1 MKKNKFLFSI
11 ITLLTLSLIFVSCDK
26 EKEDEE
32 TDNFDRAEFLRNYAD
47 NIIKPAFSDLNT
59 AVLEMESAINVF
71 NANPNFINLQTARS
85 AWKEAYNEFMYCNSF
100 NFGPAGESGIR
111 KSLVEEIGTWPVNAE
126 LVYQNI
132 ANQNYSLNDFNRD
145 NRGFHAL
152 DLLLFYGPSDTQ
164 IIQQFANNANYR
176 QYLSAVVSKIKGQ
189 VQAVANEWNGA
200 YYNEF
205 VSKDGTDVG
214 SSSSMMYNEFV
225 KSFEA
230 IKNFK
235 LGIPLGLRAGQT
247 GTSPSSVE
255 AFYSKESL
263 RFLTTHLQT
272 IEALWY
278 GRNKDGAD
286 GTGWKEYIESSEGG
300 PALVASTQAQFDVL
314 RAKLNDIPQ
323 NTALDEQINT
333 NFAALETLHTELQRH
348 TRFMKSDMSSI
359 LGITITFS
367 SGDGD

>member
-11 ITLLTLSLIFVSCDK
+11 ISLLTLSLIFVSCDK
-26 EKEDEE
+26 EKEKEE
-32 TDNFDRAEFLRNYAD
+32 ADKFDRTEMLRHYAD
-47 NIIKPAFSDLNT
+47 NVIKPAFSDFYD
-59 AVLEMESAINVF
+59 AILEMEIAINAF
-71 NANPNFINLQTARS
+71 NTNPNLSTLQAARS
-85 AWKEAYNEFMYCNSF
+85 AWEEAYNEFMFCNSF

-111 KSLVEEIGTWPVNAE
+111 KTLVEEIGTWPANLE
-126 LVYQNI
+126 IIFQNVS
-132 ANQNYSLNDFNRD
+132 NGNFSFNDFNRD
-145 NRGFHAL
+145 NRGFHAI
-152 DLLLFYGPSDTQ
+152 DVLLFYGSTDTDIVQ
-164 IIQQFANNANYR
+164 LYVNNSNWR
-176 QYLSAVVSKIKGQ
+176 QYLAAVVSKIKGQ
-189 VQAVANEWNGA
+189 VQAVVNEWNGA

-205 VSKDGTDVG
+205 ISKNGTDVG
-214 SSSSMMYNEFV
+214 SSSALMYNEFV

-247 GTSPSSVE
+247 GPSPSSLE
-255 AFYSKESL
+255 AFHSEKSL

-278 GRNKDGAD
+278 GRNKDGVD

-300 PALVASTQAQFDVL
+300 PALVASTQAQFDVV

>member
-1 MKKNKFLFSI
+1 MKKNRFLLSI
-11 ITLLTLSLIFVSCDK
+11 IALLTLGILFVSCDK
-26 EKEDEE
+26 EKENEDDD
-32 TDNFDRAEFLRNYAD
+32 TFDRTELLRNYAD
-47 NIIKPAFSDLNT
+47 NIIKPAFEDLYDAT
-59 AVLEMESAINVF
+59 DEMNSAII
-71 NANPNFINLQTARS
+71 NFAMYPYQQRLDEARE
-85 AWKEAYNEFMYCNSF
+85 AWRQAYNQFMYCNSF

-111 KSLVEEIGTWPVNAE
+111 KSLVEEIATWPANVALIN
-126 LVYQNI
+126 QNI
-132 ANQNYSLNDFNRD
+132 ADGNYTFNDFNRD
-145 NRGFHAL
+145 NRGFHAIEY
-152 DLLLFYGPSDTQ
+152 LLFNGTSDEEIINSVLNNPS
-164 IIQQFANNANYR
+164 FKNYLMMLAVKVSGEV
-176 QYLSAVVSKIKGQ
+176 YLVL
-189 VQAVANEWNGA
+189 EDWNGQ

-205 VSKDGTDVG
+205 ISKNGTDVG
-214 SSSSMMYNEFV
+214 SSCSMMYNEFV

-247 GTSPSSVE
+247 APSPSSVE

-278 GRNKDGAD
+278 GRNKDGVD
-286 GTGWKEYIESSEGG
+286 GIGWKEYIESSEGG
-300 PALVASTQAQFDVL
+300 AALVASTQAQFDVI

-333 NFAALETLHTELQRH
+333 NFAALEALHTELQRH
-348 TRFMKSDMSSI
+348 TRFVKSDMSSI